1 MYERNY
7 DLISKKFREFFLPT
21 LFTSMA
27 GNICFVIDSMM
38 VAFLIGEFNLSVMQL
53 VSPVTTFVNLIYW
66 MIGLGGSVLCSV
78 SKAEFDERKSNS
90 YFTVSVFSLLIIG
103 VILSVGGL
111 VFSNQIVH
119 FLCRSENLLTLVS
132 QFFNAY
138 IIGLPFLCYI
148 MCLSYFVRADGLP
161 KMAFRAILLSNIVN
175 ICCDVIF
182 ISVLNLGISGAA
194 YATVVGYIVGSIYI
208 STYFFKSERT
218 LRLINLKL
226 NRFLTYLKKICK
238 SGFSGAST
246 QLYFTFKAFIYNTLI
261 TIFIGEAGLVA
272 FGICDNSLFILYM
285 FLIGAAQTMSPI
297 VSVYFKEEDYEGVQ
311 FIVKK
316 ALKIALTSSLIFAIL
331 IIIYPDM
338 LLTLYSVKNQSFI
351 PVVFNAVRIFAL
363 SYVGTAITFLYTFYA
378 EAIQKDLLA
387 SIISLLEGLIVPCAS
402 AFILA
407 YLIGGNGIWIS
418 FTIAEVVTILFI
430 LMYSK
435 YINKKSNGEFSGF
448 FINKHNDDKD
458 VFEYTIQGNVKD
470 AVELSAK
477 VQKYLK
483 DYKVATQVSL
493 VIEEIIVNII
503 KLNDH
508 VDLIDVIVKIQED
521 YILVSVKDSG
531 VEYNPIVEQDE
542 LNFDNIS
549 VLNKIADKIDY
560 SRVLGLNST
569 VITIK
574 K

>member
-7 DLISKKFREFFLPT
+7 ELISKKFREFFLPT

-78 SKAEFDERKSNS
+78 SKAEFDKRKSNS

-103 VILSVGGL
+103 VTITILGL
-111 VFSNQIVH
+111 VFSNQIVNI
-119 FLCRSENLLTLVS
+119 LCRSENLSSLVS

-138 IIGLPFLCYI
+138 VIGLPFLCYI
-148 MCLSYFVRADGLP
+148 MCLSYFVRTDGLP

-175 ICCDVIF
+175 LCCDIIF
-182 ISVLNLGISGAA
+182 ISVLKMGIAGAA

-208 STYFFKSERT
+208 STYFIKAERT
-218 LRLINLKL
+218 LKFIELKL
-226 NRFLTYLKKICK
+226 GGFLNYLKEICK

-246 QLYFTFKAFIYNTLI
+246 QLYFTFKAYIYNTLI
-261 TIFIGEAGLVA
+261 TLFIGEAGLVA

-297 VSVYFKEEDYEGVQ
+297 VSVYFKEEDYQGVN

-316 ALKIALTSSLIFAIL
+316 ALKIALTSSLIFAVL
-331 IIIYPDM
+331 IIVYPDI
-338 LLTLYSVKNQSFI
+338 LLTLYSVKNPAFI
-351 PVVFNAVRIFAL
+351 PTVFNAVRIFAL
-363 SYVGTAITFLYTFYA
+363 SYVGTAFTFLYTFYA
-378 EAIQKDLLA
+378 EAIQKDLLG
-387 SIISLLEGLIVPCAS
+387 SIVSVLEGFIVPCAS

-407 YLIGGNGIWIS
+407 YIIGGNGIWIS

-430 LMYSK
+430 IAYSK
-435 YINKKSNGEFSGF
+435 YINKKTDGEYSGL
-448 FINKHNDDKD
+448 FINKHNDEEE
-458 VFEYTIQGNVKD
+458 VFEYTIHGDLKE
-470 AVELSAK
+470 AVGLSAR
-477 VQKYLK
+477 VQEYLK
-483 DYKVATQVSL
+483 DYDVATQVSL
-493 VIEEIIVNII
+493 VIEEIVVNILE
-503 KLNDH
+503 LNDD
-508 VDLIDVIVKIQED
+508 VDLIDVIVKIHDE

-531 VEYNPIVEQDE
+531 VEYNPVVEHEE
-542 LNFDNIS
+542 LKFDNIT